1 MQWDQWLYRWP
12 VLKPLAWLIERTIS
26 TPATHFAHHALV
38 QDDGIGHYTGNYG
51 NLLFVWD
58 ILFGTARITRRYP
71 PAYGLADDRQHG
83 SEPWL
88 AQFTYPVIKSHRA
101 DTVLGAGPHTP
112 AP

>member
-1 MQWDQWLYRWP
+1 
-12 VLKPLAWLIERTIS
+12 
-26 TPATHFAHHALV
+26 V

-58 ILFGTARITRRYP
+58 ILFGTALITRRYP

-83 SEPWL
+83 SESWWV
-88 AQFTYPVIKSHRA
+88 QFFYPVFKSRRI

-112 AP
+112 PP